1 MSTEK
6 WKKVRKQAVLPKGK
20 IYLNTAA
27 FGVPMRSSLEAE
39 KSWLRDYQKDPFDFI
54 AAWFTQQRA
63 TVRADLANFL
73 GVSPKEI
80 ALAQNF
86 SVPLRLLAPALPGN
100 KVLVLENDY
109 PSLLLPFAYEDRE
122 MILVTPNKEQCFA
135 EKKLIQA
142 LKKHKPDWFIF
153 SHVQYLTGQVLDA
166 TALAKVCHGLGIR
179 VLVDITQS
187 LGAQRI
193 SFEHFDVAIGSA
205 YKWMMAG
212 FGNGFCYVKDE
223 LQPQLQF
230 SEQGAQHLGYWSHE
244 MHMDPLHLFLEPGH
258 LDFAPFARLHQAIR
272 DQRKLGL
279 NAIELQVK
287 CLTDQLVEGLKRLTI
302 KPIGGWDMPRH
313 GIVSIPY
320 SSKRM
325 KRLKARNI
333 VCVRRGNGIRIS
345 PHIYNTPGEIKVLL
359 KALAEK

>member
-1 MSTEK
+1 MSAEK

-27 FGVPMRSSLEAE
+27 CGIPMRSSLQAE
-39 KSWLRDYQKDPFDFI
+39 RSWLRDYQKDPFDFI
-54 AAWFTQQRA
+54 AGWFTKHLD
-63 TVRADLANFL
+63 TVRRDLAKFL

-86 SVPLRLLAPALPGN
+86 SVPLRLLAPALPG
-100 KVLVLENDY
+100 KRVLVLENDY
-109 PSLLLPFAYEDRE
+109 PSLLLPFAYEDSE
-122 MILVTPNKEQCFA
+122 MIPVAPDKEQCFS
-135 EKKLIQA
+135 EKTLIKE
-142 LKKHKPDWFIF
+142 LKKHKPDWFVF

-166 TALAKVCHGLGIR
+166 EGLAKVCHDLGIR

-205 YKWMMAG
+205 YKWLMAG

-223 LQPQLQF
+223 LQPQLKF
-230 SEQGAQHLGYWSHE
+230 SEQGAKHLGYWSNE

-272 DQRKLGL
+272 DQRKLGPK
-279 NAIELQVK
+279 AIETQVK
-287 CLTDQLVEGLKRLTI
+287 RLTDQLMVGLKKLKI

-320 SSKRM
+320 TSKRM

-333 VCVRRGNGIRIS
+333 VCVKRGNGIRIS